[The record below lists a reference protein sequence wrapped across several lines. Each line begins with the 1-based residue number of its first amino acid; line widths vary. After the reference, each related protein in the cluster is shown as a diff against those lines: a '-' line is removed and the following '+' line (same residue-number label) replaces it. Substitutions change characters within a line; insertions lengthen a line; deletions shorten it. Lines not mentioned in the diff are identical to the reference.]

1 MVRRRYAEWRGAER
15 SVRAE
20 ALLGTVLSSREAIWR
35 QWQEFTPFSDDWL
48 ALSSTLDHLNR
59 LADHFGV
66 EPRRVPPAT
75 KPPGVPMPY
84 RVP

>member
-1 MVRRRYAEWRGAER
+1 MRRRYAEWRGAER

-20 ALLGTVLSSREAIWR
+20 ALLGTVLSSREAIWL
-35 QWQEFTPFSDDWL
+35 QSKDFAPFSEDWL
-48 ALSSTLDHLNR
+48 ALSATLDHLNR

-75 KPPGVPMPY
+75 KPPGPPMQY